1 MYPNAN
7 IQCQALFTNFHQ
19 MRSNSTSDLFHRV
32 CLHTSD
38 ETANRYDLWTYGC
51 HAIRYRNW
59 MKEVY
64 VNIISTVKG
73 MDSGINSIRRAHVHT
88 NSQ

>member
-1 MYPNAN
+1 MN
-7 IQCQALFTNFHQ
+7 QRHTNPQHQ
-19 MRSNSTSDLFHRV
+19 YLRV
-32 CLHTSD
+32 RLHTSD

-73 MDSGINSIRRAHVHT
+73 MDSGINSTKVEEPTCTRTANREEVRFL
-88 NSQ
+88 

>member
-1 MYPNAN
+1 M
-7 IQCQALFTNFHQ
+7 IGVIV
-19 MRSNSTSDLFHRV
+19 RV
-32 CLHTSD
+32 RLHTSD

-73 MDSGINSIRRAHVHT
+73 MDSGINSTKSPRAHEQPIGKRLDSYDIT
-88 NSQ
+88 